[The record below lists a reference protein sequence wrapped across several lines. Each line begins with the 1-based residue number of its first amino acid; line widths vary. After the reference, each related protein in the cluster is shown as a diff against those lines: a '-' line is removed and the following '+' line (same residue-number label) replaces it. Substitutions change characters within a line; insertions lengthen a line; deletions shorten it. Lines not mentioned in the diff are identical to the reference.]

1 MGQLQQL
8 SAFYNAVAA
17 DKRIGATHISLYMA
31 LFQMWNLNQFQN
43 PVTITRQ
50 EVMPIARINGRATY
64 HKCIKELEE
73 YGYIKYIPSYNPF
86 LKSLV
91 YILNFK
97 PVDEKEKQ

>member
-8 SAFYNAVAA
+8 SAFYKAVAT